1 MGVRSMNSQLSKT
14 LTGAFVATALSVGMA
29 PAQGMSGDE
38 VTIGAMVDMTGVY
51 SANGGEGAVIGAEM
65 AIEDFGGTV
74 NGVPIK
80 LESANYQNRVDVAS
94 NLAREWIDLGGT
106 DMIIESTD
114 SAAAIAIQNIG
125 KEKNVLTIAAG
136 SASTVLTND
145 ECSPVGIHYVYDTYA
160 LATGTGTAIVQSG
173 LNTWFF
179 ITADYAFGHSLE
191 ENTANVVKA
200 LGGTV
205 VGTVRHPFKAS
216 DYSSFILQAQSSGAE
231 VVAFANAGTDFSTA
245 LKQASEFGVV
255 QGGQTIAGMLVFL
268 TDIHAL
274 GLEVAQ
280 GLTYT
285 TGFYWDRTDETRAFA
300 EKFKARHG
308 SMPTMIH
315 AGFYSAVT
323 HYLKAVE
330 ATGTDDATVVR
341 KWMGENPINDFFAED
356 GRIREDGRMM
366 HTMYLAQV
374 KSPAESANDEDVAKV
389 LREIPAEDAF
399 MPLEQSTCNLVNKG

>member
-1 MGVRSMNSQLSKT
+1 MTLRLSKIVS
-14 LTGAFVATALSVGMA
+14 VASACTVLSVGTA
-29 PAQGMSGDE
+29 FAQGMSGDA
-38 VTIGAMVDMTGVY
+38 VKIGAMVDMTGVY
-51 SANGGEGAVIGAEM
+51 SANGGQGAVVGAEM
-65 AIEDFGGTV
+65 AIEDFGGEV
-74 NGVPIK
+74 NGVPIE
-80 LESANYQNRVDVAS
+80 LVSANYQNRVDVAS
-94 NLAREWIDLGGT
+94 NLAREWIDTEGM
-106 DMIIESTD
+106 DMLIESTD

-125 KEKNVLTIAAG
+125 EEKNVLTIAAG

-145 ECSPVGIHYVYDTYA
+145 QCSPVGIHYVYDTFA
-160 LATGTGTAIVQSG
+160 LATGTGNAIVQSG
-173 LNTWFF
+173 LKDWFF

-191 ENTANVVKA
+191 ENTAKVVKELGGNVV
-200 LGGTV
+200 GV
-205 VGTVRHPFKAS
+205 VRHPFKAT

-245 LKQASEFGVV
+245 LKQAAEFGVV

-274 GLEVAQ
+274 GLDVAQ

-300 EKFKARHG
+300 EKFKERHG
-308 SMPTMIH
+308 AMPTMIQ

-323 HYLKAVE
+323 HYLNAIK
-330 ATGTDDATVVR
+330 ATGTDDVATVR
-341 KWMGENPINDFFAED
+341 KWMGENPINDFFAEN
-356 GRIREDGRMM
+356 GYIREDGRMM

-374 KSPAESANDEDVAKV
+374 KTPSESENEEDVAKV

-399 MPLEQSTCNLVNKG
+399 MPLEQSTCDLVKG